1 MNRKDKTALLLSLMH
16 GNPAPLV
23 QHNEQN
29 EVGTIQ
35 VIQARQSQG
44 CDLVADVKLNGQPV
58 ADMARS
64 GYGRWK
70 EQVGAKGGLVIC
82 FIRRERGQ

>member
-44 CDLVADVKLNGQPV
+44 CDLVADVTLNGQPV
-58 ADMARS
+58 ASMSRNS
-64 GYGRWK
+64 YERWK
-70 EQVGAKGGLVIC
+70 EQLRAKGALVIC
-82 FIRRERGQ
+82 FIKRERQG